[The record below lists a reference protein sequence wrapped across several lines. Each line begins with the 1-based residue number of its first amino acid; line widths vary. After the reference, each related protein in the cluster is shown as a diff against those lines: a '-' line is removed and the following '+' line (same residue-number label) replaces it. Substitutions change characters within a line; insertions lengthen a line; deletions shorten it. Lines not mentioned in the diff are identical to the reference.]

1 MEPLYTSTD
10 FGRVEMSAPEVDG
23 RANAGPES
31 GHRRIRHVAR
41 DGVSVA
47 GLSLVVTPGAQPL
60 AASVGVTLAL
70 WARLRWLG

>member
-1 MEPLYTSTD
+1 LEPLYTSTD

-31 GHRRIRHVAR
+31 GHRRIRHLAR

-47 GLSLVVTPGAQPL
+47 GLSIG
-60 AASVGVTLAL
+60 ASVGVTLAL
-70 WARLRWLG
+70 WALLRWLG

>member
-47 GLSLVVTPGAQPL
+47 GLSL

-70 WARLRWLG
+70 WALLRWLG